1 MDVSDSAG
9 SHEVRL
15 IVEWI
20 EHQPALR
27 AILAEAELVE
37 RHLDFDGFHA
47 SFEQM
52 LGDLA
57 WPSTTEEGRVT
68 LVWNVMKRIATADAV
83 GEGQNLTDYY
93 AFGVVGGPGA
103 AGMWRTFAEQV
114 IKPLFDFLDE
124 QVGGQ
129 ASVLFV
135 LERYVHRVEWFDRDE
150 IHHRYESAVRNGHV
164 GEDVYDRDL
173 QRFLFLDAGYTTQAK
188 ARSASGEADLIGGVD
203 TDDPLICE
211 GKLYDGDRRGKR
223 YLAAGFHQL
232 IKYAHDYK
240 KTVAY
245 LVVFNLT
252 DHLLRFRPD
261 GPAEAWAPYIG
272 DAGVRVHLIV
282 VRALP
287 PTNPA
292 SKAGK
297 ARTVEISREDLITL
311 DDQAGHGAAGHQT
324 TPTESG
330 I

>member
-1 MDVSDSAG
+1 MDVSDSAA
-9 SHEVRL
+9 SHDVRL

-37 RHLDFDGFHA
+37 PHLDFDGFHA

-57 WPSTTEEGRVT
+57 WPSTTLEGRVT
-68 LVWNVMKRIATADAV
+68 LVWNVMRRIATADTA
-83 GEGQNLTDYY
+83 GRGQSLTDYY
-93 AFGVVGGPGA
+93 VFGVVGPGA
-103 AGMWRTFAEQV
+103 DNMWRTFTEQV
-114 IKPLFDFLDE
+114 IQPLFDFLDE
-124 QVGGQ
+124 HVGDQG
-129 ASVLFV
+129 SVLFV

-150 IHHRYESAVRNGHV
+150 IHHRYENAIRNGHV
-164 GEDVYDRDL
+164 GEDVYGRDL
-173 QRFLFLDAGYTTQAK
+173 QRFLFLDGGYITQAK

-211 GKLYDGDRRGKR
+211 GKLYDEDRRGKP
-223 YLAAGFHQL
+223 YLATGFHQL
-232 IKYAHDYK
+232 IKYAHDYN

-252 DHLLRFRPD
+252 DHMLRFRPD
-261 GPAEAWAPYIG
+261 GPAESWAPYIE
-272 DAGVRVHLIV
+272 DAGVRVHLVV

-287 PTNPA
+287 PTKPA

-297 ARTVEISREDLITL
+297 ARIVEISREDLITL
-311 DDQAGHGAAGHQT
+311 DDQAGHGAVGHE
-324 TPTESG
+324 TPPTRSG